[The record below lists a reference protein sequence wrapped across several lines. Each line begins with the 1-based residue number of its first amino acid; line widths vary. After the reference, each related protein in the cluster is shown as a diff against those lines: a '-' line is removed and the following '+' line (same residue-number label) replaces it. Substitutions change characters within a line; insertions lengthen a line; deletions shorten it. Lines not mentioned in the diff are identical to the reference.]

1 MQERNLEELTKLL
14 TPIIEDTVKRHIE
27 TIAQRISEKFQYCTS
42 TSTTE
47 NRELEGK
54 ASLKSNFNSN
64 QLDNVDNEVMGVH
77 TNVPSPVNQ
86 KRTRPTEAGL
96 EEELRQILQS
106 WDVETETE
114 TTDQQSIFRK
124 LGSGPTTL
132 QDYHIGEWKIL

>member
-42 TSTTE
+42 TFTTE

-77 TNVPSPVNQ
+77 TNVPSQVNQ
-86 KRTRPTEAGL
+86 KRTRPTNQES
-96 EEELRQILQS
+96 R
-106 WDVETETE
+106 VVPNT
-114 TTDQQSIFRK
+114 QQ
-124 LGSGPTTL
+124 
-132 QDYHIGEWKIL
+132 

>member
-1 MQERNLEELTKLL
+1 MTKLL

-64 QLDNVDNEVMGVH
+64 QLDNVDNEVMRVH
-77 TNVPSPVNQ
+77 TNVPSSVKQ
-86 KRTRPTEAGL
+86 KRTRPSEAGI
-96 EEELRQILQS
+96 EVELKQILQS

-114 TTDQQSIFRK
+114 TTDQQSIFSK

-132 QDYHIGEWKIL
+132 QDYHIGECKNL